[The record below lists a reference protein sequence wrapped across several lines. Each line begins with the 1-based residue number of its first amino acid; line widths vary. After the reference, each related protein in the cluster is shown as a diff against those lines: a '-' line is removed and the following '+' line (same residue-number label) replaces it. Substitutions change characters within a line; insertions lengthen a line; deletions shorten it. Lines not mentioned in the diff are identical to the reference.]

1 MTAGHVKLAI
11 ANVRSAKWRS
21 MLTMLGIIIGIVSVV
36 TTVSLGEGVRRQIAG
51 EVKAVGQDT
60 IVVRPG
66 QPTDQSANKLS
77 TGLQMFGGIPVSG
90 FTEHDVATVRE
101 SKELKLVVPFA
112 ISSGVA
118 QIENR
123 HFNDG
128 LVVATDPN
136 LPQALR
142 QKIEFGTFFSQGE
155 MNRQVVVI
163 GKQVAQ
169 QLFKENVPVGRTLRI
184 RDQEFIVRGVFEEFH
199 TSLITPGA
207 DLNKA
212 VFIPYPAAKNL
223 NAGAVTI
230 VQILAKAQNVEHMQP
245 AINDIR
251 RRMRSAHGGQEDFS
265 VQRQADT
272 FKNTSSIIH
281 LVTQMIS
288 GIAAISLLVGG
299 IGIMNIM
306 LVSVTERTREIGIRK
321 ALGATNRQI
330 LNQFLVEAAV
340 LSFTGGLIGVVLSVM
355 TNFMLRMFTNLDPV
369 ITLPVILAATSVSW
383 LVGILFGVTPAIRAA
398 RKDPIEALR
407 YE

>member
-1 MTAGHVKLAI
+1 MTAGNVKLAI
-11 ANVRSAKWRS
+11 ANVRTAKWRS
-21 MLTMLGIIIGIVSVV
+21 MLTMLGIMIGIVSVV

-51 EVKAVGQDT
+51 EVNTVGKDT
-60 IVVRPG
+60 IVIRPG
-66 QPTDQSANKLS
+66 QRSDQTKNLPA
-77 TGLQMFGGIPVSG
+77 GLQIFGGIPASG

-101 SKELKLVVPFA
+101 STKLKLAVPFA
-112 ISSGVA
+112 ISSGIA
-118 QIENR
+118 QVENR
-123 HFNDG
+123 KFDDG

-142 QKIEFGTFFSQGE
+142 QKIEFGTFFTAGE
-155 MNRQVVVI
+155 QNRQVVVI
-163 GKQVAQ
+163 GKRVAQ
-169 QLFKENVPVGRTLRI
+169 ELFQENVPIGRTLRI
-184 RDQEFIVRGVFEEFH
+184 RDQDFIVRGVFDEFH

-223 NAGAVTI
+223 NAGSVTI
-230 VQILAKAQNVEHMQP
+230 VQILAKAQDASHMT
-245 AINDIR
+245 ATINDIR
-251 RRMRSAHGGQEDFS
+251 IRLKGAHSGQEDFL

-272 FKNTSSIIH
+272 FAATSGIIH

-321 ALGATNRQI
+321 AVGATNRQI

-340 LSFTGGLIGVVLSVM
+340 LSFVGGLIGVALSIL
-355 TNFMLRMFTNLDPV
+355 TNFLIRIFTNLDPV
-369 ITLPVILAATSVSW
+369 ITLPIILAATSVSW
-383 LVGILFGVTPAIRAA
+383 LVGILFGVMPAIRAA
-398 RKDPIEALR
+398 RKDPIESLR